1 MGYGLKTI
9 GTTGL
14 LQIDDGYVLH
24 HAASQGIVASGGAV
38 PSGTGILFVAPHTA
52 TGSVGGSP
60 TSTNVFSSSSGS
72 YSYVWM
78 NTNPTP
84 SASGYGL
91 VIFNQNGTLAY
102 DSSKKIMYPVLSYN
116 YFEQP
121 TGAYAVASK
130 TISVPP
136 TLAGR
141 KRYVAA
147 YPLAYPWALRINTY
161 NYNLGYWVMNSVTIN
176 SSSVTIQT
184 GALGG
189 GPPGNAGPFGGMNF
203 FFADFVT

>member
-1 MGYGLKTI
+1 MSYGLKVL

-14 LQIDDGYVLH
+14 LQIDDGYVMH
-24 HAASQGIVASGGAV
+24 HALSQGTVTSGSAV
-38 PSGTGILFVAPHTA
+38 PSGSGILFIAPHTA

-60 TSTNVFSSSSGS
+60 TSSNVFFSSSGS

-102 DSSKKIMYPVLSYN
+102 DSNKKIMYPVLSYN
-116 YFEQP
+116 YLEQP
-121 TGAYAVASK
+121 ASGTYAASK

-136 TLAGR
+136 VSAGR

-147 YPLAYPWALRINTY
+147 YPLAYPWAIRINEATY
-161 NYNLGYWVMNSVTIN
+161 NEGYWIMNSVTIN

-184 GALGG
+184 GPIYG
-189 GPPGNAGPFGGMNF
+189 GPPGSAGPFGGMNF